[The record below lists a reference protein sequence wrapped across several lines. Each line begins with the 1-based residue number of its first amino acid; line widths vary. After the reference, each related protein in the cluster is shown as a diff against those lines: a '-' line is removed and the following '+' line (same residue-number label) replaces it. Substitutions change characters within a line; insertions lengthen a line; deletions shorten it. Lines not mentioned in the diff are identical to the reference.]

1 MCIDQ
6 SLNIISVFSSGV
18 LSQGKSGLLSAI
30 DLSSSSGVEIQGF
43 DDARALD
50 LANEKRPT
58 REEMKRSRK
67 KP

>member
-1 MCIDQ
+1 M
-6 SLNIISVFSSGV
+6 LPVGV

-50 LANEKRPT
+50 LANEKRPQP
-58 REEMKRSRK
+58 REEMKKSRK